1 MGKQSKGLRTQ
12 SSPSV
17 LQMLFIQVFDSPVLP
32 LPNSV
37 AQNVQE
43 CTAEVRETEQ
53 EEGCGERTQEIS
65 HLEKGGRVSM
75 KVLEDMVQRR
85 QEKAGDKTLT
95 IKVFYITA
103 S

>member
-1 MGKQSKGLRTQ
+1 M
-12 SSPSV
+12 
-17 LQMLFIQVFDSPVLP
+17 
-32 LPNSV
+32 

-43 CTAEVRETEQ
+43 CTAEVRETEP

-85 QEKAGDKTLT
+85 QEKSWRQGADHQSILHHSFMK
-95 IKVFYITA
+95 
-103 S
+103 